1 MKILVLNAGSSS
13 QKCCLYELADHTLP
27 NQAPTP
33 LWEAQIDW
41 TYQPGV
47 AEVIVKT
54 AAGKTKQTQS
64 FETKLP
70 VIETMLATI
79 WSGPSPV
86 LESKTLID
94 AIGHRVVHGGQ
105 DYHEAVLITPAIKDA
120 IHRLSALAP
129 VHNPA
134 NLEGI
139 EAAEAILG
147 AHLPQVAVFD
157 TAFHAQIPDHAAIY
171 PIPYELSQTGIRRY
185 GFHGTSH
192 RYCAQR
198 AADLLNRPLT
208 DLRIVNCHLG
218 NGGSLAAIQGGRSI
232 NTTMGFTPLEGL
244 MMGNRSGSIDP
255 SILIYL
261 IRQQGYDADKLDQ
274 MLNQKSGL
282 LGVSGVSND
291 LRQIDQAIAS
301 GNSRAQ
307 LALDIYLHSLRAWI
321 GAMVATLG
329 GMDVL
334 VFTAG
339 IGENAPYV
347 RAAACEAFAYMG
359 LELAPKQNVA
369 GSEDRIISSAE
380 SRVQVL
386 VVHTQEDWAIARDCW
401 QIVKGLIAKE

>member
-41 TYQPGV
+41 TYRPGV
-47 AEVIVKT
+47 AEVTVKT
-54 AAGKTKQTQS
+54 AAGKTKQTQP

-79 WSGPSPV
+79 WSGQSPV
-86 LESKTLID
+86 LEDKTLID
-94 AIGHRVVHGGQ
+94 AVGHRVVHGGQ
-105 DYHEAVLITPAIKDA
+105 DYHETVLITPAVKDA
-120 IHRLSALAP
+120 IQRLSALAP

-139 EAAEAILG
+139 EATEAILG
-147 AHLPQVAVFD
+147 EHVPQVAVFD

-218 NGGSLAAIQGGRSI
+218 NGGSLAAIQAGRSI
-232 NTTMGFTPLEGL
+232 STTMGFTPLEGL
-244 MMGNRSGSIDP
+244 MMGNRAGSIDP

-274 MLNQKSGL
+274 MLNQQSGL
-282 LGVSGVSND
+282 LGVSGLSND
-291 LRQIDQAIAS
+291 LRQIDQAIAN

-329 GMDVL
+329 GMDAL

-339 IGENAPYV
+339 IGENAPHV

-359 LELAPKQNVA
+359 LELDPEQNA
-369 GSEDRIISSAE
+369 AREDRIISRPE

-401 QIVKGLIAKE
+401 QIVKGQP